1 MVANEFSKPK
11 DTVNLKEG
19 IEFHYFCCVCV
30 FSRFFICIG
39 AVTKPYLRRIV
50 GPWYLWEKSV
60 TWSFILCVCFGTF
73 TTKTKKTE

>member
-50 GPWYLWEKSV
+50 GP
-60 TWSFILCVCFGTF
+60 
-73 TTKTKKTE
+73 